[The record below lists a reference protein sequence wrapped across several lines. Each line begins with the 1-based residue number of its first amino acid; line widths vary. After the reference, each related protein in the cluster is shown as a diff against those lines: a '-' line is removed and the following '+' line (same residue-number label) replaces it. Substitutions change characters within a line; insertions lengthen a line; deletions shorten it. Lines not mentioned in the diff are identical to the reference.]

1 VDHRAA
7 MSDAAEPTPQNEA
20 AEARARDREARLRSI
35 LETVPDAVIT
45 IDERGVIESF
55 SPAAERLF
63 GFSAAEVVGR
73 NVNILMPSPYQER
86 HDGYIARYLATG
98 ERRIIGI
105 GRVVLGKRKDESTFP
120 MELAVGETII
130 AGKRLFT
137 GFLRDITERQ
147 QNRKRLQELQAELTH
162 VCRLSAVGQ
171 MGSAL
176 AHELNQPLT
185 AIVNYM
191 QACRRL
197 LRTQLGAVPP
207 RVDEAMEKAAAQA
220 TRAGEIIRRLRQFV
234 EKGGSERRSED
245 LNNVVEEASAL
256 ALVGAKEQGV
266 RVMLELA
273 PDLPP
278 IALDRVQI
286 QQVVLNLVRN
296 AVEAMSASEEP
307 SLTIRTRRDAGRGPG
322 VRAEVTISDTGSG
335 LAPAVRDQLFHPFVT
350 TKAGGMGVGLSICR
364 SIVEAH
370 GGRIWAEP
378 NAKGGTSFTFT
389 LPVTNGDEATNAAD
403 RVRHG

>member
-1 VDHRAA
+1 
-7 MSDAAEPTPQNEA
+7 MSDAAQPRPQNEA
-20 AEARARDREARLRSI
+20 AEARAKDREARLRSI

-63 GFSAAEVVGR
+63 GFSAGEVVGR

-234 EKGGSERRSED
+234 EKGDSERRSED

-256 ALVGAKEQGV
+256 ALVGAKEHGV

-322 VRAEVTISDTGSG
+322 GLAEVTISDTGSG
-335 LAPAVRDQLFHPFVT
+335 LAQAVRDQLFHPFVT

-389 LPVTNGDEATNAAD
+389 LPVTIGDETTNAAD
-403 RVRHG
+403 RVRRG

>member
-1 VDHRAA
+1 
-7 MSDAAEPTPQNEA
+7 MSDAAEPRPQNEA
-20 AEARARDREARLRSI
+20 AEARARNREARLRSI
-35 LETVPDAVIT
+35 LETVPDAIIT
-45 IDERGVIESF
+45 VDERGVIESF

-63 GFSAAEVVGR
+63 GFSAGEVVGR
-73 NVNILMPSPYQER
+73 NVSILMPAPYQER
-86 HDGYIARYLATG
+86 HDGYLARYLATG

-137 GFLRDITERQ
+137 GFARDITERQ

-171 MGSAL
+171 MGSTL

-234 EKGGSERRSED
+234 EKGDSERRPED

-307 SLTIRTRRDAGRGPG
+307 SLTIRTRRDAGCGPG
-322 VRAEVTISDTGSG
+322 IRAEVTISDTGSG
-335 LAPAVRDQLFHPFVT
+335 LAQAVRDQLFHPFVT

-389 LPVTNGDEATNAAD
+389 LPVTIGDETTNAAD
-403 RVRHG
+403 RVRRG